1 MEFEWD
7 EAKAEANFRKHGVS
21 FVQAQMTFDDPLFL
35 VWEDVAVEGEQRFNR
50 IAMAGNRVLH
60 VTWTWREERVAL
72 SPPGWQPGGKGKSTM
87 KPNSKSSHAPK
98 DDWSR
103 ADAMSDGE
111 IEAAALSDPDCPP
124 ATEEQLARAAAGR
137 KLRLLRAKLGLSQ
150 EEFARR
156 YALPLG
162 TIRDWEQGKHAPDT
176 AARVLL
182 KVIEKEPDRVARVL
196 AE

>member
-1 MEFEWD
+1 
-7 EAKAEANFRKHGVS
+7 
-21 FVQAQMTFDDPLFL
+21 
-35 VWEDVAVEGEQRFNR
+35 
-50 IAMAGNRVLH
+50 
-60 VTWTWREERVAL
+60 
-72 SPPGWQPGGKGKSTM
+72 M
-87 KPNSKSSHAPK
+87 KPKSDNGRASKS
-98 DDWSR
+98 DWSR
-103 ADAMSDGE
+103 ADAMSDE
-111 IEAAALSDPDCPP
+111 DIEAAALSDPDCPP
-124 ATEEQLARAAAGR
+124 ATEEQLARGVAGR

-150 EEFARR
+150 EEFAHR